1 MSMKLSVK
9 RTVDQWFNKMGKN
22 PALGVTV
29 SILWLMVISWVAFG
43 WNLGNIGLIDETE
56 PLFAE
61 ASRQMFVTGD
71 WITPF
76 FNGDTR
82 FDKPALIYWCQ
93 AIAYYIIGVNEWAVR
108 LPSAIA
114 AFALVCLGFY
124 TIQWYLAK
132 QDELEQVS
140 RPTRR
145 YLISLIAAALMALN
159 PETIIWARTGV
170 SDMLLTGCMASALFC
185 FFLGYAAK
193 EGSREQ
199 GAELIT
205 NAQYNSTGG
214 CTSLRDATRT
224 TYLSDHANDLPRLT
238 SAQVAQYKYPMPHSL
253 FPNKWYLAFYVLI
266 AGAILTKGPV
276 GIVLPGLIVATFLLY
291 LGKLREVLREMR
303 LFVGILIIIGLSVPW
318 YALVIWRNG
327 WNFINSFFGY
337 HNLERFTEVVNGHSA
352 PWYFYFLVV
361 LLGFAPYSVYLPAS
375 IVRLKF
381 WQRSHWRSLE
391 RFQQFGLFAGFWFA
405 SIFGFFSIAV
415 TKLPSYVLPLMPA
428 AAILVALLWSDF
440 FPNTENENGEE
451 TVRHPDT
458 EKVFDNL
465 SPSPRLL
472 IPASPVWSGWVN
484 VVFLSFLATAL
495 LNITYILGTDPAI
508 SNFHELIQ
516 QSGLPVIA
524 GVIWLVCAVLVAG
537 LLLSRRWNYIIS
549 INLIGFVVFLIFV
562 LTPASFF
569 IDRERQLPLREL
581 SAVIL
586 EAKQPNEELIMLGF
600 KKPSVVFY
608 SHIHVNYLRFPEE
621 AIEHIQNQAAKGLQP
636 ASLLLLAEQKKFLQ
650 MDLQPDDYKSL
661 STKGAYNLVRVP
673 FKKKKNQKIDIS

>member
-1 MSMKLSVK
+1 MSMKLTVK
-9 RTVDQWFNKMGKN
+9 HTVDQWFNKIANN
-22 PALGVTV
+22 PALSVAV
-29 SILWLMVISWVAFG
+29 SILWLILIGWIAFG

-114 AFALVCLGFY
+114 AFALVCLAFY
-124 TIQWYLAK
+124 TVYWYLTK

-145 YLISLIAAALMALN
+145 YLISFIAAALMALN

-170 SDMLLTGCMASALFC
+170 SDMLLTGCIASALLC
-185 FFLGYAAK
+185 FFLGYAGK
-193 EGSREQ
+193 EGSK
-199 GAELIT
+199 GARGEKIT
-205 NAQYNSTGG
+205 NA
-214 CTSLRDATRT
+214 
-224 TYLSDHANDLPRLT
+224 
-238 SAQVAQYKYPMPHSL
+238 L

-276 GIVLPGLIVATFLLY
+276 GIVLPGIIVGAFLLY
-291 LGKLREVLREMR
+291 VGKVREVFREMR
-303 LFVGILIIIGLSVPW
+303 LLVGILIIIGLSVPW

-327 WNFINSFFGY
+327 WNYINSFFGY

-352 PWYFYFLVV
+352 PWYFYFIVV
-361 LLGFAPYSVYLPAS
+361 LLGFAPCSVYLPAS
-375 IVRLKF
+375 IIRLKF
-381 WQRSHWRSLE
+381 WQRSHWRSVE
-391 RFQQFGLFAGFWFA
+391 RFQQFGLFAWFWFA
-405 SIFGFFSIAV
+405 SIFSFFCIAV

-428 AAILVALLWSDF
+428 AAILVALFWNDYF
-440 FPNTENENGEE
+440 T
-451 TVRHPDT
+451 DT
-458 EKVFDNL
+458 EIPVSTSTTPRISL
-465 SPSPRLL
+465 SLL
-472 IPASPVWSGWVN
+472 RVSGWVN
-484 VVFLSFLATAL
+484 VVFLSVLSTAL
-495 LNITYILGTDPAI
+495 FNITQILGTDPAI

-516 QSGLPVIA
+516 KSGLPVIA
-524 GVIWLVCAVLVAG
+524 GLIWLVCAVLVAA
-537 LLLSRRWNYIIS
+537 LLLSRRWNHIIS
-549 INLIGFVVFLIFV
+549 INLIGFVAFLIFV
-562 LTPASFF
+562 LSPASFF

-586 EAKQPNEELIMLGF
+586 EAKEPNEELIMLGF

-608 SHIHVNYLRFPEE
+608 SHIHVNYLPFPQQ
-621 AIEHIQNQAAKGLQP
+621 AREHIKNQAAKGLQP
-636 ASLLLLAEQKKFLQ
+636 PSLLLLAEQKKFLQ

-673 FKKKKNQKIDIS
+673 FKKKKNEKIDIS

>member
-1 MSMKLSVK
+1 MSMNLSVK
-9 RTVDQWFNKMGKN
+9 HTVDRWFNKIAKN
-22 PALGVTV
+22 PALSVTV
-29 SILWLMVISWVAFG
+29 SILWLMVIGWIAFG
-43 WNLGNIGLIDETE
+43 WNLGNTGLIDETE

-93 AIAYYIIGVNEWAVR
+93 AIAYHIIGVNEWAVR

-114 AFALVCLGFY
+114 AFGLICLAFY

-145 YLISLIAAALMALN
+145 YLTSFTAAALMALN

-170 SDMLLTGCMASALFC
+170 SDMLLTGCMASALLC
-185 FFLGYAAK
+185 FFLGYAGE

-199 GAELIT
+199 GEIT
-205 NAQYNSTGG
+205 NSQ
-214 CTSLRDATRT
+214 
-224 TYLSDHANDLPRLT
+224 
-238 SAQVAQYKYPMPHSL
+238 
-253 FPNKWYLAFYVLI
+253 FPNKWYLACYVLI

-276 GIVLPGLIVATFLLY
+276 GIVLPGIIVGAFLLY
-291 LGKLREVLREMR
+291 VGRFREVLREMR
-303 LFVGILIIIGLSVPW
+303 LLVGMLIILGLSVPW

-327 WNFINSFFGY
+327 WNYINSFFGY

-352 PWYFYFLVV
+352 PWYFYFIVV
-361 LLGFAPYSVYLPAS
+361 LLGFAPCSVYIPIAV
-375 IVRLKF
+375 IRLKF

-391 RFQQFGLFAGFWFA
+391 RFQQFGLFAWFWFA
-405 SIFGFFSIAV
+405 SIFGFFCIAV

-440 FPNTENENGEE
+440 FQ
-451 TVRHPDT
+451 DT
-458 EKVFDNL
+458 ED
-465 SPSPRLL
+465 RQT
-472 IPASPVWSGWVN
+472 IPISSFPTFLRVSGWLN
-484 VVFLSFLATAL
+484 VVFLSVLSTAL
-495 LNITYILGTDPAI
+495 FNITHILGTDPAI

-516 QSGLPVIA
+516 KSGLPVIA
-524 GVIWLVCAVLVAG
+524 GVMWLVSAILVAG
-537 LLLSRRWNYIIS
+537 FLLSRQWKHIIS
-549 INLIGFVVFLIFV
+549 INLIGFVAFVIFV

-608 SHIHVNYLRFPEE
+608 SHIHVNYLGFPEE
-621 AIEHIQNQAAKGLQP
+621 AIEHIKNQAAKGLKP
-636 ASLLLLAEQKKFLQ
+636 PSVLLLAEQKKFLQ

-673 FKKKKNQKIDIS
+673 FKKKKNEKIDIS

>member
-1 MSMKLSVK
+1 MRMKLSVK
-9 RTVDQWFNKMGKN
+9 HTVDRWFNKIAKN
-22 PALGVTV
+22 PALSVTV
-29 SILWLMVISWVAFG
+29 SILWLMVVGWVAFG

-93 AIAYYIIGVNEWAVR
+93 AIAYHLIGVNEWAVR

-114 AFALVCLGFY
+114 AFGLVCLGFY
-124 TIQWYLAK
+124 TIQWYLGK

-140 RPTRR
+140 RPNRR
-145 YLISLIAAALMALN
+145 YLTSFIAAALMALN

-170 SDMLLTGCMASALFC
+170 SDMLLTGCIASALLC
-185 FFLGYAAK
+185 FFLGYAGK
-193 EGSREQ
+193 EG
-199 GAELIT
+199 
-205 NAQYNSTGG
+205 TGDWG
-214 CTSLRDATRT
+214 LGTGEKFSQ
-224 TYLSDHANDLPRLT
+224 SPIPNP
-238 SAQVAQYKYPMPHSL
+238 QSL

-276 GIVLPGLIVATFLLY
+276 GIVLPGLIVAAFLLY
-291 LGKLREVLREMR
+291 VGKVREVLREMH
-303 LFVGILIIIGLSVPW
+303 LLVGTLIILALSVPW

-327 WNFINSFFGY
+327 WNYINSFFGY

-352 PWYFYFLVV
+352 PWYFYLLVV

-375 IVRLKF
+375 IIRLKF

-391 RFQQFGLFAGFWFA
+391 RFQQFGLFAWFWFA

-428 AAILVALLWSDF
+428 AAILVALLWNDLFSD
-440 FPNTENENGEE
+440 TK
-451 TVRHPDT
+451 TRQTIAV
-458 EKVFDNL
+458 
-465 SPSPRLL
+465 SPSPTQSISASLL
-472 IPASPVWSGWVN
+472 RISGWVN
-484 VVFLSFLATAL
+484 VVFLSILATAL
-495 LNITYILGTDPAI
+495 LNITHILGTDPAI
-508 SNFHELIQ
+508 SNFHELIE

-524 GVIWLVCAVLVAG
+524 CIIWLVSAVLVAG
-537 LLLSRRWNYIIS
+537 LLLSRRWNYIIG
-549 INLIGFVVFLIFV
+549 INLIGFVAFVIFV

-608 SHIHVNYLRFPEE
+608 SHIHVNYLKFPQE
-621 AIEHIQNQAAKGLQP
+621 AVEHIKNKAAKGLKP
-636 ASLLLLAEQKKFLQ
+636 SSVLLLAEQKKFLK
-650 MDLQPDDYKSL
+650 MDLQPDDYKNL
-661 STKGAYNLVRVP
+661 STKGAYNLVRIP
-673 FKKKKNQKIDIS
+673 FKKMKNQKIDIS

>member
-1 MSMKLSVK
+1 MSMNLSVK
-9 RTVDQWFNKMGKN
+9 HTVDRWFNKIAKN
-22 PALGVTV
+22 PALSVTV
-29 SILWLMVISWVAFG
+29 SILWLMVIGWIAFG
-43 WNLGNIGLIDETE
+43 WNLGNTGLIDETE

-76 FNGDTR
+76 FNGETR

-93 AIAYYIIGVNEWAVR
+93 AIAYYMIGVNEWAVR

-114 AFALVCLGFY
+114 AFGLICLAFY
-124 TIQWYLAK
+124 TVQWYLTK

-145 YLISLIAAALMALN
+145 YLTSFTAAALMALN

-170 SDMLLTGCMASALFC
+170 SDMLLTGCMASALLC
-185 FFLGYAAK
+185 FFLGYAGKGA
-193 EGSREQ
+193 G
-199 GAELIT
+199 GAESIT
-205 NAQYNSTGG
+205 NT
-214 CTSLRDATRT
+214 
-224 TYLSDHANDLPRLT
+224 P
-238 SAQVAQYKYPMPHSL
+238 

-276 GIVLPGLIVATFLLY
+276 GIVLPGLIVGAFLLY
-291 LGKLREVLREMR
+291 VGRFREVLREMG
-303 LFVGILIIIGLSVPW
+303 LLVGMLIILGLSVPW

-327 WNFINSFFGY
+327 WNYINSFFGY

-352 PWYFYFLVV
+352 PWYFYFIVV
-361 LLGFAPYSVYLPAS
+361 LLGFAPCSVYIPVAV
-375 IVRLKF
+375 VRLKF
-381 WQRSHWRSLE
+381 WQRSHWRSVE
-391 RFQQFGLFAGFWFA
+391 RFQQFGLFAWFWFA
-405 SIFGFFSIAV
+405 SVFGFFCIAV

-440 FPNTENENGEE
+440 FQ
-451 TVRHPDT
+451 DT
-458 EKVFDNL
+458 ED
-465 SPSPRLL
+465 RQT
-472 IPASPVWSGWVN
+472 IPISSFPTFLRMSGWLN
-484 VVFLSFLATAL
+484 VVFLSVLSTAL
-495 LNITYILGTDPAI
+495 FNITHILGTDPAI

-516 QSGLPVIA
+516 KSGLPVIA
-524 GVIWLVCAVLVAG
+524 GVMWLICAILVAG
-537 LLLSRRWNYIIS
+537 FLLSRQWKHIIS
-549 INLIGFVVFLIFV
+549 INLIGFVAFVIFV

-608 SHIHVNYLRFPEE
+608 SHIHVNYLGFPQE
-621 AIEHIQNQAAKGLQP
+621 AIEHIKTQAAKGLKP
-636 ASLLLLAEQKKFLQ
+636 PSVLLLAEQKKFLQ

-661 STKGAYNLVRVP
+661 STKGAYNLVRIP
-673 FKKKKNQKIDIS
+673 FKKKKSEKMDIS

>member
-1 MSMKLSVK
+1 MSMNLSVK
-9 RTVDQWFNKMGKN
+9 HTVDRWFNKIAKN
-22 PALGVTV
+22 PALSVTV
-29 SILWLMVISWVAFG
+29 SILWLMVIGWIAFG
-43 WNLGNIGLIDETE
+43 WNLGNTGLIDETE

-93 AIAYYIIGVNEWAVR
+93 AIAYHMIGVNEWAVR

-114 AFALVCLGFY
+114 AFGLICLAFY
-124 TIQWYLAK
+124 TIQWYLIK

-145 YLISLIAAALMALN
+145 YLTSFTAAALMALN

-170 SDMLLTGCMASALFC
+170 SDMLLTGCMASALLC
-185 FFLGYAAK
+185 FFLGYAGKDGAGGWGLGTGK
-193 EGSREQ
+193 QGIAGSGEEFSQSRSE
-199 GAELIT
+199 T
-205 NAQYNSTGG
+205 NS
-214 CTSLRDATRT
+214 
-224 TYLSDHANDLPRLT
+224 P
-238 SAQVAQYKYPMPHSL
+238 

-276 GIVLPGLIVATFLLY
+276 GIVLPGLIVGAFLLY
-291 LGKLREVLREMR
+291 VGRFREVLREMR
-303 LFVGILIIIGLSVPW
+303 LLVGMLIILGLSVPW

-327 WNFINSFFGY
+327 WNYINSFFGY

-352 PWYFYFLVV
+352 PWYFYFIVV
-361 LLGFAPYSVYLPAS
+361 LLGFAPCSVYIPVAV
-375 IVRLKF
+375 IRLKF
-381 WQRSHWRSLE
+381 WQRSHWRSVE
-391 RFQQFGLFAGFWFA
+391 RFQQFGLFAWFWFA
-405 SIFGFFSIAV
+405 SIFGFFCIAV

-428 AAILVALLWSDF
+428 AAILVALLWSDLF
-440 FPNTENENGEE
+440 QDME
-451 TVRHPDT
+451 TQQT
-458 EKVFDNL
+458 T
-465 SPSPRLL
+465 S
-472 IPASPVWSGWVN
+472 ASPPLLWSGWLN
-484 VVFLSFLATAL
+484 VVFLSVLSTAL
-495 LNITYILGTDPAI
+495 FNITHILGTDPAI

-516 QSGLPVIA
+516 KSGLPVIA
-524 GVIWLVCAVLVAG
+524 GVMWLVSAILVAG
-537 LLLSRRWNYIIS
+537 LLLSRQWKHIIS
-549 INLIGFVVFLIFV
+549 INLIGFVAFVIFV

-608 SHIHVNYLRFPEE
+608 SHIHVNYLGFPQE
-621 AIEHIQNQAAKGLQP
+621 AIEHIKNQAAKGLKP
-636 ASLLLLAEQKKFLQ
+636 PSVLLLAEQKKFLQ

-673 FKKKKNQKIDIS
+673 FKKKKNEKIDIS

>member
-1 MSMKLSVK
+1 MRMKLSVK
-9 RTVDQWFNKMGKN
+9 HTVDQWFNKIGKN
-22 PALGVTV
+22 PALGVSV
-29 SILWLMVISWVAFG
+29 SILWLMVIGWVAFG
-43 WNLGNIGLIDETE
+43 WNLGNTGLVDETE

-61 ASRQMFVTGD
+61 ASRQMLVTGD

-82 FDKPALIYWCQ
+82 FDKPALTYWCQ
-93 AIAYYIIGVNEWAVR
+93 AIAYAIIGVNEWAVR

-114 AFALVCLGFY
+114 ALGLICLAFY
-124 TIQWYLAK
+124 TVHWYLAK

-145 YLISLIAAALMALN
+145 YLTSFIAAALMALN

-170 SDMLLTGCMASALFC
+170 SDMLLTACMASALLC
-185 FFLGYAAK
+185 FFLGYAGK
-193 EGSREQ
+193 EGSRELLAGGAGGVREQ
-199 GAELIT
+199 GSRGAELIT
-205 NAQYNSTGG
+205 NAQS
-214 CTSLRDATRT
+214 S
-224 TYLSDHANDLPRLT
+224 
-238 SAQVAQYKYPMPHSL
+238 MPHAL
-253 FPNKWYLAFYVLI
+253 FLNKWYLGFYVLI

-276 GIVLPGLIVATFLLY
+276 GIVLPGLIVAAFLLY
-291 LGKLREVLREMR
+291 VGNLREVLREMR
-303 LFVGILIIIGLSVPW
+303 LLVGILIIIGLSVPW

-327 WNFINSFFGY
+327 WNYINSFFGY

-361 LLGFAPYSVYLPAS
+361 LVGFAPYSVYLPVS

-391 RFQQFGLFAGFWFA
+391 RFQQFGLFAWFWFA
-405 SIFGFFSIAV
+405 SIFGFFTIAV

-428 AAILVALLWSDF
+428 AAILVALLWSDLL
-440 FPNTENENGEE
+440 PNMEIGERKDRENQEDMGICVHGN
-451 TVRHPDT
+451 TS
-458 EKVFDNL
+458 
-465 SPSPRLL
+465 SPHLPPSL
-472 IPASPVWSGWVN
+472 VWSGWVN

-495 LNITYILGTDPAI
+495 FNITHILGTDPAI

-516 QSGLPVIA
+516 KSGLPVIA
-524 GVIWLVCAVLVAG
+524 GIIWLGCAVLVAG
-537 LLLSRRWNYIIS
+537 FLLSRRWNYIIS
-549 INLIGFVVFLIFV
+549 INLLGFVAFLIFV
-562 LTPASFF
+562 LTPVSFF

-586 EAKQPNEELIMLGF
+586 EAKQPDEELIMLGF

-608 SHIHVNYLRFPEE
+608 SHIHVNYLKFPQE
-621 AIEHIQNQAAKGLQP
+621 AVEHIKNQAAKGLKP
-636 ASLLLLAEQKKFLQ
+636 PSVLLLAEQKKFLQ

-661 STKGAYNLVRVP
+661 SAKGAYNLVRVP
-673 FKKKKNQKIDIS
+673 FKKKKNEKIDIS